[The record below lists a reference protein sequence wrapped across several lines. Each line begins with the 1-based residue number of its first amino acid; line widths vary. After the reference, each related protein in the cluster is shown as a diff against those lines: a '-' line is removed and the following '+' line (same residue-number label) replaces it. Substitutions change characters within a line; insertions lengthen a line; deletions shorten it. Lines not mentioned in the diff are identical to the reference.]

1 MKNYYEI
8 LEVDKNASEEI
19 IEKAYKTLAKKYHP
33 DLQNQSKSTINKEN
47 SNEEKMKK
55 INEAYEI
62 LSNEFKRKA
71 YDEQLQSSTIS
82 IEQYQKIMQENQKL
96 KNQIQQIS
104 YASRN
109 NIVQQTNNITQQAN
123 NVAQQINNA
132 INQAYEDAY
141 IQDMQNRG
149 YKIKYKPT
157 IKQWI
162 KLIIA
167 IILTIIAIALIIQI
181 PFVKEFFIK
190 IYNENKII
198 KLIVDVFKE
207 TFTRG
212 L

>member
-109 NIVQQTNNITQQAN
+109 NIVQQTNNITQRAN

-190 IYNENKII
+190 LYNENKII

>member
-190 IYNENKII
+190 LYNENKII

>member
-8 LEVDKNASEEI
+8 LEVDKNASEEV

-33 DLQNQSKSTINKEN
+33 DLQNSSKTII
-47 SNEEKMKK
+47 NEEKMKK

-71 YDEQLQSSTIS
+71 YDEQLQNTTIS
-82 IEQYQKIMQENQKL
+82 IEQYKKIMQENQKL
-96 KNQIQQIS
+96 RNQIQQIS
-104 YASRN
+104 LESQN
-109 NIVQQTNNITQQAN
+109 NMAQQASN
-123 NVAQQINNA
+123 ATQQINNA
-132 INQAYEDAY
+132 INQAYQDAY

-149 YKIKYKPT
+149 YRFKHRPT

-162 KLIIA
+162 KLIITIIC
-167 IILTIIAIALIIQI
+167 IILAITLIIQI
-181 PFVKEFFIK
+181 PFVKEFFTK
-190 IYNENKII
+190 IYNENKVI
-198 KLIVDVFKE
+198 KVVVDIFKE

>member
-8 LEVDKNASEEI
+8 LEVDKNASEEV

-33 DLQNQSKSTINKEN
+33 DLQNFSKTTI
-47 SNEEKMKK
+47 NEEKMKK

-71 YDEQLQSSTIS
+71 YDEQLQNTTIS
-82 IEQYQKIMQENQKL
+82 IEQYKKIMQENQKL
-96 KNQIQQIS
+96 RNQIQQIS
-104 YASRN
+104 LESQN
-109 NIVQQTNNITQQAN
+109 NMAQQASN
-123 NVAQQINNA
+123 ATQQINNA
-132 INQAYEDAY
+132 INQAYQDAY

-149 YKIKYKPT
+149 YRFKHRPT

-162 KLIIA
+162 KLII
-167 IILTIIAIALIIQI
+167 TIICITLAITLIIQI
-181 PFVKEFFIK
+181 PFVKEFFTK
-190 IYNENKII
+190 IYNENKVI
-198 KLIVDVFKE
+198 KVVVDIFKE